1 MGIAVD
7 LSSQKTMEQQILH
20 QDRLASIGLLA
31 GGLAHEIGNPL
42 GVIRGRAELVMN
54 QVRGNDIAEQNLS
67 IILGQI
73 DRISGLIQ
81 SLLRV
86 SRVPDQTP
94 LKSVSLARSVQDVV
108 ELTSEECRRKEISL
122 RFHDVERNLL
132 AEESHLQQLL
142 LNIVINSIHA
152 IEEQKKHDTRSN
164 QVHVIE
170 ISSKSLE
177 NGNCLLS
184 VRDSG
189 CGISPENLGKLF
201 KPFYTTKEV
210 GKGTGLGLAIV
221 AKLVEEVGGRITVRS
236 DGPGRGAQF
245 DFEFKSS

>member
-1 MGIAVD
+1 
-7 LSSQKTMEQQILH
+7 
-20 QDRLASIGLLA
+20 LASIGLLA

-54 QVRGNDIAEQNLS
+54 QVRDNEYAVQNLS
-67 IILGQI
+67 IVLGQI

-86 SRVPDQTP
+86 SRVPDLTP
-94 LKSVSLARSVQDVV
+94 LKTVNLARSVADVV

-122 RFHDVERNLL
+122 RFHDVERNVM
-132 AEESHLQQLL
+132 AEESRLQQLL

-152 IEEQKKHDTRSN
+152 IEEQKAKSPRAN
-164 QVHVIE
+164 EVHLIE

-184 VRDSG
+184 VRDTG
-189 CGISPENLGKLF
+189 CGIAPENVGKLF
-201 KPFYTTKEV
+201 KPFFTTKEV

-221 AKLVEEVGGRITVRS
+221 AKLVEELGGKISVRS

-245 DFEFKSS
+245 DFEMMST